1 MKKVILW
8 MLKAFVAGLISF
20 GIVSGVC
27 FFYYNLPVHY
37 TNETGATDYFWDKET
52 VSMRGT
58 EGFAFTETDENG
70 FVNTFP
76 EKKDEINVLIMGSS
90 HAEGFNVNSDE
101 NFTYVLN
108 KLFKDNGQDKYA
120 YNIGTSGHNFVR
132 CLKNLDS
139 AIETYKPTEYVF
151 IETSAIDFDAESLEQ
166 LNNGTYETLP
176 SNNQGLIY
184 QLQKLDFVRLI
195 YAQISNFAKK
205 DSTDAVEKKVETD
218 LTQYRQLV
226 EAAVL
231 KVSKTA
237 EKSGCKVVIVYCP
250 KIDVDYDG
258 EIIKKEITPEQKIFI
273 DACEKH
279 NVEYINMFT
288 SYEAMYKET
297 NNLPQGFSNTAVGA
311 GHTNK
316 YGHNCIAEEIY
327 NFIVEG

>member
-205 DSTDAVEKKVETD
+205 DNTDTVEKKVETD

-226 EAAVL
+226 EATVL

-237 EKSGCKVVIVYCP
+237 EKSDCKVVIVYCP

-258 EIIKKEITPEQKIFI
+258 EIIKKEFTPEQKIFI
-273 DACEKH
+273 DACEKY